1 MHVYIPQDQTSITT
15 TKWDMSEGI
24 KPCEVTVVE
33 GQQVLGYHDV
43 GNHDA
48 WLAVLLK
55 VALN

>member
-1 MHVYIPQDQTSITT
+1 
-15 TKWDMSEGI
+15 MSEGI